1 MIKRQGLLCSVLYTK
16 VLSKFCAKRKLSEN
30 IKINKKY
37 FEKGIDKLKMF
48 DIMKLQKTKEFTQK
62 IKKRGTNHQE
72 HKKNFII

>member
-1 MIKRQGLLCSVLYTK
+1 MCSVLYTK

-72 HKKNFII
+72 LKKNFII

>member
-1 MIKRQGLLCSVLYTK
+1 MCSVLYTK

-62 IKKRGTNHQE
+62 N
-72 HKKNFII
+72 

>member
-1 MIKRQGLLCSVLYTK
+1 MCSKFYTK

-30 IKINKKY
+30 IKIIKKY

-62 IKKRGTNHQE
+62 N
-72 HKKNFII
+72 